1 MTHLKTRHK
10 PPQKPARKQSR
21 TLSLLPRVAL
31 PRYLTQEEVTR
42 FFAVISSPR
51 DRALFALI
59 YHYGLRVEEA
69 TLLTLESVDLK
80 NLHIRIQ
87 RLKNGVSSQKPLW
100 RHNAKLLRSY
110 LRVRQ
115 DAGHWLI
122 TGRQGPLKQHQI
134 QTLFTAYAK
143 KAGIKG
149 RSIHSLRHSIA
160 VHLLEAGQG
169 IEYMADHLGHKN
181 IQNTRIYAQFTT
193 SLRQEVFSKLERH
206 PKDCAPGVTW
216 SGVLLSRC

>member
-1 MTHLKTRHK
+1 MLLKTQRK
-10 PPQKPARKQSR
+10 PSPTS
-21 TLSLLPRVAL
+21 LLLPRAVL

-42 FFAVISSPR
+42 LFSVITSPR

-115 DAGHWLI
+115 DAGHWLF
-122 TGRQGPLKQHQI
+122 TGRQG
-134 QTLFTAYAK
+134 T
-143 KAGIKG
+143 
-149 RSIHSLRHSIA
+149 
-160 VHLLEAGQG
+160 
-169 IEYMADHLGHKN
+169 
-181 IQNTRIYAQFTT
+181 
-193 SLRQEVFSKLERH
+193 
-206 PKDCAPGVTW
+206 
-216 SGVLLSRC
+216 

>member
-1 MTHLKTRHK
+1 MQLKTQCKLSHT
-10 PPQKPARKQSR
+10 P
-21 TLSLLPRVAL
+21 SLLARATL
-31 PRYLTQEEVTR
+31 PRYLTQEEVKR
-42 FFAVISSPR
+42 FFSVISPPR

-80 NLHIRIQ
+80 NLHIRLQ

-115 DAGHWLI
+115 DAGHYLF
-122 TGRQGPLKQHQI
+122 TGRQGPLKKRQI
-134 QTLFTAYAK
+134 QTLFTEYAK
-143 KAGIKG
+143 KARIKG

-169 IEYMADHLGHKN
+169 IEYVADHLGHKN
-181 IQNTRIYAQFTT
+181 IQNTRIYAQITT
-193 SLRQEVFSKLERH
+193 SLRQEVFAKLERH
-206 PKDCAPGVTW
+206 PKIVRIP
-216 SGVLLSRC
+216 

>member
-1 MTHLKTRHK
+1 MQLQITRNHPLFIK
-10 PPQKPARKQSR
+10 A
-21 TLSLLPRVAL
+21 AL
-31 PRYLTQEEVTR
+31 PRYLTQDEVTR
-42 FFAVISSPR
+42 LFKAISSPR

-115 DAGHWLI
+115 DAGHWLS
-122 TGRQGPLKQHQI
+122 TGRQGSLKKRQI
-134 QTLFTAYAK
+134 QTLFATYAK

-169 IEYMADHLGHKN
+169 IEYVADHLGHKN
-181 IQNTRIYAQFTT
+181 IQNTRIYAQITT
-193 SLRQEVFSKLERH
+193 SLRQEVFARLERH
-206 PKDCAPGVTW
+206 PKIVRVA
-216 SGVLLSRC
+216 

>member
-1 MTHLKTRHK
+1 MQLKSRDKHL
-10 PPQKPARKQSR
+10 PFQKAS
-21 TLSLLPRVAL
+21 L
-31 PRYLTQEEVTR
+31 PRYLTQEEVKR
-42 FFAVISSPR
+42 FLSVITAPR

-80 NLHIRIQ
+80 NLYIRIQ
-87 RLKNGVSSQKPLW
+87 RLKHGVSTQKPLW
-100 RHNAKLLRSY
+100 RHTAKLLRSY

-115 DAGHWLI
+115 DAGHWLC
-122 TGRQGPLKQHQI
+122 TGRQGPLKKRQL
-134 QTLFTAYAK
+134 QTLFTVYAK

-169 IEYMADHLGHKN
+169 IEYVADHSGHKN
-181 IQNTRIYAQFTT
+181 IQNTRIYAQI
-193 SLRQEVFSKLERH
+193 SHPLREATFRELERH
-206 PKDCAPGVTW
+206 PKIV
-216 SGVLLSRC
+216 

>member
-1 MTHLKTRHK
+1 MQLKSRYKH
-10 PPQKPARKQSR
+10 PPFQKAS
-21 TLSLLPRVAL
+21 L
-31 PRYLTQEEVTR
+31 PRYLTPEEVTR

-69 TLLTLESVDLK
+69 TLLTLESIDLK

-110 LRVRQ
+110 FRVRQ
-115 DAGHWLI
+115 DAGHWSF
-122 TGRQGPLKQHQI
+122 TGRQGALKKRQI
-134 QTLFTAYAK
+134 QTLFTNYTKQAS
-143 KAGIKG
+143 IKG

-169 IEYMADHLGHKN
+169 IEYVADHLGHKN
-181 IQNTRIYAQFTT
+181 IQNTKIYAQITT
-193 SLRQEVFSKLERH
+193 SLRQEVFAKLERH
-206 PKDCAPGVTW
+206 PKIVR
-216 SGVLLSRC
+216 VL

>member
-1 MTHLKTRHK
+1 MQLNPR
-10 PPQKPARKQSR
+10 QKPARKSAR
-21 TLSLLPRVAL
+21 TPLLPRAAL

-42 FFAVISSPR
+42 LFSVISSPR

-59 YHYGLRVEEA
+59 YRYGLRMDEA

-143 KAGIKG
+143 KAGI
-149 RSIHSLRHSIA
+149 
-160 VHLLEAGQG
+160 
-169 IEYMADHLGHKN
+169 
-181 IQNTRIYAQFTT
+181 
-193 SLRQEVFSKLERH
+193 
-206 PKDCAPGVTW
+206 
-216 SGVLLSRC
+216 

>member
-1 MTHLKTRHK
+1 MQLKTS
-10 PPQKPARKQSR
+10 QKQSARR
-21 TLSLLPRVAL
+21 THTPRLLPRATL

-42 FFAVISSPR
+42 LFSVITSLR

-69 TLLTLESVDLK
+69 TLLILESVDLK

-110 LRVRQ
+110 FRVRQ
-115 DAGHWLI
+115 DAGHWFF
-122 TGRQGPLKQHQI
+122 TGRQGPLKKRQI
-134 QTLFTAYAK
+134 QTLFTNYAK

-149 RSIHSLRHSIA
+149 RSVHGLRHSIA
-160 VHLLEAGQG
+160 VHLLE
-169 IEYMADHLGHKN
+169 HR
-181 IQNTRIYAQFTT
+181 T
-193 SLRQEVFSKLERH
+193 V
-206 PKDCAPGVTW
+206 
-216 SGVLLSRC
+216 

>member
-1 MTHLKTRHK
+1 MQLKTQRKSSPRRTH
-10 PPQKPARKQSR
+10 PP
-21 TLSLLPRVAL
+21 LLLPRAAL
-31 PRYLTQEEVTR
+31 PRYLTQDEVTR
-42 FFAVISSPR
+42 LFKVISSPR

-69 TLLTLESVDLK
+69 TLLTLEDVNLK
-80 NLHIRIQ
+80 DLHIRVH
-87 RLKNGVSSQKPLW
+87 RLKHGVSTQKPLW

-115 DAGHWLI
+115 DAGHWLF
-122 TGRQGPLKQHQI
+122 TGRQGALKKRQI
-134 QTLFTAYAK
+134 QQLFTAYTK

-169 IEYMADHLGHKN
+169 IEYVADHLGHKN
-181 IQNTRIYAQFTT
+181 TQNTRIYAQITT
-193 SLRQEVFSKLERH
+193 SLRQEVFAKLERH
-206 PKDCAPGVTW
+206 PKIVRVA
-216 SGVLLSRC
+216 

>member
-1 MTHLKTRHK
+1 MTQLKVQHK
-10 PPQKPARKQSR
+10 LSRKSSR
-21 TLSLLPRVAL
+21 TRSHTPLLLPRAAL
-31 PRYLTQEEVTR
+31 PRYLTQDEVTR
-42 FFAVISSPR
+42 LFKVISSPR

-115 DAGHWLI
+115 DAGHWLF
-122 TGRQGPLKQHQI
+122 TGRQGALKKRQI
-134 QTLFTAYAK
+134 QQLFTDYAK

-169 IEYMADHLGHKN
+169 IEYVADHLGHKN
-181 IQNTRIYAQFTT
+181 IQNTRIYAQIAI
-193 SLRQEVFSKLERH
+193 SLRQEVFAKLERH
-206 PKDCAPGVTW
+206 PKIVRVA
-216 SGVLLSRC
+216 